1 MLDESSILSALIRP
15 KLTINYAISPKSD
28 KVVRFFCSQKHS
40 KKGGF
45 LNEEI
50 QKIGRFASRTEK

>member
-28 KVVRFFCSQKHS
+28 RVVRFFCSQKHS

-50 QKIGRFASRTEK
+50 QKIGRFAS